1 MSIVGYPWWTFFWL
15 MLKRWVFHES
25 ILLKNIF
32 VLYWV
37 CAHMYKNLSLNGFLN
52 KWKNIAQ
59 NLWNVSILLLNLYRI
74 VESVCNQP
82 QIIYKGKIT
91 RQRGFWYF
99 VNLWTTM
106 NNFLYLK
113 MYLCLCKLC
122 PILALKIVEHRW
134 GVKNVLKTKMW
145 LWE

>member
-1 MSIVGYPWWTFFWL
+1 MDFFWL

-32 VLYWV
+32 ILYWV

-91 RQRGFWYF
+91 RQRGF
-99 VNLWTTM
+99 
-106 NNFLYLK
+106 
-113 MYLCLCKLC
+113 
-122 PILALKIVEHRW
+122 
-134 GVKNVLKTKMW
+134 
-145 LWE
+145 

>member
-1 MSIVGYPWWTFFWL
+1 MGFFMSPYHYKKYSFYIGF
-15 MLKRWVFHES
+15 
-25 ILLKNIF
+25 
-32 VLYWV
+32 
-37 CAHMYKNLSLNGFLN
+37 AHTCIKNLSLNGVLN

-59 NLWNVSILLLNLYRI
+59 NWWNVFILLLIPSKI

-99 VNLWTTM
+99 VNLWTIM
-106 NNFLYLK
+106 NIFYTWRCICVCASCVQYWVWELWK
-113 MYLCLCKLC
+113 
-122 PILALKIVEHRW
+122 HRW
-134 GVKNVLKTKMW
+134 GVKSVLKTKMW